1 VRRPTPTRRPALA
14 PALAR
19 RRVAVA
25 LCAAQLVSGACTT
38 LQPVSPGAAPAGAGV
53 RVRFAAPRVVAAATP
68 DGDTLDGDTL
78 VDSAATEVDGVLVEA
93 RGDTLVLRGRA
104 LTPALSRMARESG
117 QEERR
122 VRIVPQAGDAIEVHR
137 ASAARTAGL
146 ILGVPLAAFGLLAL
160 GYVVTGG

>member
-1 VRRPTPTRRPALA
+1 V
-14 PALAR
+14 
-19 RRVAVA
+19 V
-25 LCAAQLVSGACTT
+25 Q
-38 LQPVSPGAAPAGAGV
+38 
-53 RVRFAAPRVVAAATP
+53 APRVVAAATP